1 MEKQMIKK
9 LQDKRSNKKWTA
21 KEIQD
26 LLQFKSQGFNNSE
39 IGAYLQRSE
48 KAIDLKMS
56 KLRTAIKG
64 AGVKVDDPSQLINSK
79 PYKKPYKL
87 PKLDLRLDAM
97 VDNEFQYNISERR
110 IELSKQEKMEK
121 TIAKLTWVIWVG
133 AICGVFW
140 IGTMVGKIL

>member
-1 MEKQMIKK
+1 MIKK

-64 AGVKVDDPSQLINSK
+64 A
-79 PYKKPYKL
+79 
-87 PKLDLRLDAM
+87 
-97 VDNEFQYNISERR
+97 
-110 IELSKQEKMEK
+110 
-121 TIAKLTWVIWVG
+121 AKLTWVIWVG

>member
-26 LLQFKSQGFNNSE
+26 LLQFKSQGFSNSE

-64 AGVKVDDPSQLINSK
+64 AGMSVDNPPSLTNLK
-79 PYKKPYKL
+79 PYTHKFEL
-87 PKLDLRLDAM
+87 PKKNLM
-97 VDNEFQYNISERR
+97 VDRISERR